1 MSIENS
7 VEKMSRDENAWLRK
21 FRQDNLKIFKSL
33 KWDKTKYTQ
42 MEFQEE
48 ELSVSNKMNGFSIQK
63 TNEGVIFTDIFAAVK
78 NYPFLQDYFHSEENK
93 VSSLVNSSFNS
104 GFFLYVPKNSEET
117 IEIPA
122 LLVERTLSKN
132 IIVVDENAKLNLIC
146 KSGSDKRADIAGMI
160 FSIHLKDNSQLNL
173 SSLQNLSQETTLLI
187 NQTAFLGRDAQL
199 NWSTGTLGG
208 KQVKATRNI
217 ELAGEGSSA
226 NDMEVFFG
234 NNEQHFELYTN
245 IYHRV
250 PHTTGYSTTKG
261 VLDDSSKALT
271 QGLAKIQKSAPGSD
285 SYLAEHIILVNPN
298 SKAEP
303 MPFMEIDTNDV
314 KAKHSGFV
322 SQLDEE
328 KVFYLQSRGIEEK
341 EARKLIVL
349 GFLSPAL
356 DSAMGIKS
364 DIQKLIEGKWK
375 G

>member
-1 MSIENS
+1 MSLENSIES
-7 VEKMSRDENAWLRK
+7 ISRNENEWLKK

-33 KWDKTKYTQ
+33 KWDKTKYTS
-42 MEFQEE
+42 MEFNEE
-48 ELSVSNKMNGFSIQK
+48 ELSVSRKTNGFPIHK
-63 TNEGVIFTDIFAAVK
+63 TKNNVIFTDIFTAIEKHPFVK
-78 NYPFLQDYFHSEENK
+78 EYFNSEENK
-93 VSSLVNSSFNS
+93 ISSLVNSSFNS

-122 LLVERTLSKN
+122 LLGERTFSKN

-285 SYLAEHIILVNPN
+285 SYLVEHVILMSPN
-298 SKAEP
+298 AKAEP
-303 MPFMEIDTNDV
+303 MPFMEIDTNAV

-328 KVFYLQSRGIEEK
+328 KVFYLQNRGIEEN
-341 EARKLIVL
+341 EARKLIIL
-349 GFLSPAL
+349 GFLSPVL
-356 DSAMGIKS
+356 DSAVGIKN
-364 DIQKLIEGKWK
+364 DIQKLIEEKWK